1 MHMVLFTSSILKYTY
16 DNILSVGECVDETQI
31 THRSNFYLY
40 SYCEMHEN
48 DSCMTRNQEN
58 VISLLWKKLA
68 GGLMQYKPCLET
80 EWLRS

>member
-1 MHMVLFTSSILKYTY
+1 MVLFTSSILNYTY
-16 DNILSVGECVDETQI
+16 DSILSVGECGEI

-58 VISLLWKKLA
+58 VISLLWKKLD
-68 GGLMQYKPCLET
+68 GGLMRYKPCLET